1 MAATSPRWLVPIA
14 VALVTVSACTSS
26 GGSHQYPGHVRANF
40 VYACVE
46 QGAAGDECDC
56 VVSWLENN
64 MPFARFVEL
73 ELKMTRTGTMPDEL
87 VPAIAACLS

>member
-1 MAATSPRWLVPIA
+1 
-14 VALVTVSACTSS
+14 
-26 GGSHQYPGHVRANF
+26 
-40 VYACVE
+40 
-46 QGAAGDECDC
+46 
-56 VVSWLENN
+56 